1 MQNTFR
7 ILRQNGSRK
16 FIVYVINNIDTTA
29 LAGICRLYNPH
40 IFLTLMLLQLLVVV
54 VKITKFVR
62 QDVGVR
68 AEIESI
74 LAESFL
80 KPDYVKTKSILT
92 SNLVTLRKVIYLLV
106 LIETLILIALA

>member
-1 MQNTFR
+1 
-7 ILRQNGSRK
+7 
-16 FIVYVINNIDTTA
+16 
-29 LAGICRLYNPH
+29 
-40 IFLTLMLLQLLVVV
+40 MLLQLLVVV
-54 VKITKFVR
+54 VEIAEFIR
-62 QDVGVR
+62 QDVGVW

-74 LAESFL
+74 LAKSFL